1 MNQRI
6 LTVFVVMTL
15 VMLFAGGCASSSGR
29 QGDMPGGIVTYSSS
43 TSLGRVNESETL
55 TVFSYALS
63 ITNETGSSFR
73 LTSVEPL
80 IDEEIRARLVDD
92 KTVTKLDI
100 PLRAGETAE
109 AEGQIIIDTGTMTK
123 EEIILLTDRITDYRL
138 ETEILLK
145 VKGR

>member
-15 VMLFAGGCASSSGR
+15 VMLFAGGCASSNGR

-80 IDEEIRARLVDD
+80 IDEEIRARLVDG

-109 AEGQIIIDTGTMTK
+109 ADGQIIIDTGTMTK